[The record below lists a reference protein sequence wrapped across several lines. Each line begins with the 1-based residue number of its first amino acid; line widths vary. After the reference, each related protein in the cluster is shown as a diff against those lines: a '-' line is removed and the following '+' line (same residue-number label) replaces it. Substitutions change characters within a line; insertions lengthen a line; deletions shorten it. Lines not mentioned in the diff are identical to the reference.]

1 MLQRLDQ
8 GERPIA
14 FAAADGEH
22 PRLRAGLRM
31 DVERAA
37 IGNDQALG
45 SQRFDADVIS
55 PGSLR
60 PFDLRSQQILEHA
73 E

>member
-1 MLQRLDQ
+1 MK
-8 GERPIA
+8 
-14 FAAADGEH
+14 
-22 PRLRAGLRM
+22 
-31 DVERAA
+31 VERAA

-45 SQRFDADVIS
+45 SQRFDADVIG